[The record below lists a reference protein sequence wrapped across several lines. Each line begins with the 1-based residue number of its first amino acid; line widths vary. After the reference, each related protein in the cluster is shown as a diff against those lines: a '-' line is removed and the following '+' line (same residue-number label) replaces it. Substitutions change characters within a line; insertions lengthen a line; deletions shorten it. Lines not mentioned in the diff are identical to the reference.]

1 MQTAKCSSRDRF
13 RHRFSPPKVLPE
25 EWCADRKTL
34 PWRQDPAERNRL
46 WRSQTGRARGRVRP
60 FIIYA
65 ADLNRQITR
74 GPDRDRLPRRTV
86 RQNRKQEPN
95 ETSENLLDILEIVVH
110 RLDGLPVFCVPL
122 PSRHEKCRF
131 VLKPLANTLS
141 DFVSFLKLEDS
152 AIGHVE
158 AYTEGELTRTVVY

>member
-1 MQTAKCSSRDRF
+1 MVITIVFCITWNVVTISHSFPLCTCRMTNVSVNFSKNIDPFILSRDISTPWWTQMRF
-13 RHRFSPPKVLPE
+13 AFEGVGRQVFCRQQNVHPGTDFDTVFPPTKGLPE

-74 GPDRDRLPRRTV
+74 GPDRDRLPRRAV
-86 RQNRKQEPN
+86 R
-95 ETSENLLDILEIVVH
+95 
-110 RLDGLPVFCVPL
+110 
-122 PSRHEKCRF
+122 
-131 VLKPLANTLS
+131 
-141 DFVSFLKLEDS
+141 
-152 AIGHVE
+152 
-158 AYTEGELTRTVVY
+158 